1 VIDVHA
7 KGFRYRVDIPPRPG
21 MKRRADLVFSKSK
34 LAVFIDGWFWHS
46 CPSRGTQPRSNRD
59 W

>member
-1 VIDVHA
+1 
-7 KGFRYRVDIPPRPG
+7 

-34 LAVFIDGWFWHS
+34 LAVFIDGCFWHS
-46 CPSRGTQPRSNRD
+46 CPARGTQPRSNRD